1 MKPRTT
7 VLGLMGVVLLFAVGM
22 AALRLND
29 EVLTAGVFAA
39 TFAALGVGALFA
51 IYRRGAWAG
60 FAIFGWA
67 VFLICQPQTAPAVGP
82 TSLVMGVVVRLIPRG
97 PDLRFPRP
105 SFRLDG
111 YPAISSDIEG
121 RPGLIA
127 VSGGSATMQGDVPV
141 HSLRAFLCLSC
152 LISGGLG
159 TGVGRWVEWRCK
171 GPLNG
176 RAA

>member
-1 MKPRTT
+1 MKPRATI
-7 VLGLMGVVLLFAVGM
+7 LGLMGVVLFVAVGM
-22 AALRLND
+22 AALRAND

-39 TFAALGVGALFA
+39 TVAALGVGALFA

-60 FAIFGWA
+60 FAIFGWGL
-67 VFLICQPQTAPAVGP
+67 FLICQPHTAPAVGP
-82 TSLVMGVVVRLIPRG
+82 TSLVMGVVVRLIPQD

-105 SFRLDG
+105 SFRLNG

-127 VSGGSATMQGDVPV
+127 VSGGSATTHGDVPV

-152 LISGGLG
+152 LISGGFG
-159 TGVGRWVEWRCK
+159 TIVGRWVEGRCT
-171 GPLNG
+171 GP
-176 RAA
+176 